1 MEQKLEEKKEK
12 KNLFGNVKFFQKL
25 KSIKHIEIIIAVVLG
40 AVVLLIYLST
50 FGSGGKKTS
59 SSFQATG
66 ATEYAS
72 MLETKLEN
80 IIKQINGVGNVSV
93 MVTLESG
100 PEYVY
105 ATDEEQKTNTSE
117 EKGTIITSTTETK
130 TPITISNEMVVVKE
144 IMPTVGGIVVVAGGA
159 DNTKVKLEIVKAI
172 QALVNVPQSS
182 IEVLVGK

>member
-1 MEQKLEEKKEK
+1 MEQKLEGKKEK
-12 KNLFGNVKFFQKL
+12 KKLFENVKIFQKL
-25 KSIKHIEIIIAVVLG
+25 KSIKHIEIIVAVVLG

-59 SSFQATG
+59 SFQATG
-66 ATEYAS
+66 VAEYAA

-105 ATDEEQKTNTSE
+105 ATDEEQKTNISE
-117 EKGTIITSTTETK
+117 DKGTTITSTTTNK
-130 TPITISNEMVVVKE
+130 NPIIISNEMVVVKE

-172 QALVNVPQSS
+172 QALVDVPQSS